1 MLIIKHQNLFSQMAW
16 GPFSLQSP
24 PFLVID
30 DNTTKANKYYKHLIE
45 NMQSTC

>member
-1 MLIIKHQNLFSQMAW
+1 MAR

-30 DNTTKANKYYKHLIE
+30 DNITKASKYYKKLIE
-45 NMQSTC
+45 KYAIYLLGCMIVPTM